1 MTINPTLRAKVI
13 ELYLQKRGRNEIVSS
28 LSISQGSVSNIL
40 RAYKSKSESTTISD
54 TSLGQNCGQISNEHT
69 TCAEDIST
77 ESQTIDSSKATPQ
90 EFESFISNDNASI
103 GVNINNTGSPVLID
117 SRRPVVG
124 KAVTTNT
131 NWSANS
137 NIVIARDG
145 GPLSHFLGEYT
156 STNEEEVITPVTLP
170 SPAAQEPTSE
180 LEPRDVVT
188 SQPSADVEDIDFDD
202 NSYPDSD
209 PYDIYTDPDADAEY
223 DPTYDGDPSNLLQQG
238 WDSEPETS
246 ERRIQTT
253 VRPTRKLEIQDQ
265 NAAPEEEF
273 EQSQSQPSLLSDSSN
288 TLADWDSDK
297 TWQRRFFKLMD
308 ERRRREKQIRLM
320 DQNRQELEVEKR
332 NIAQLMYN
340 IDQQKRTL
348 EARETKLF
356 EVEDLIPSAKY
367 LKDIGISF
375 DQALVWID
383 CIREKAEIERID
395 LRTAAWKLAQDLRS
409 YKDFGGLSKAIQ
421 DATQQLAMLNL
432 VNEQQKR
439 AIAVLQ
445 KASMTEAKLVARW
458 NSSTDVGIDVA
469 VGQGNGDNKTTN
481 NNNNDPHSILKLDDK
496 LNLYK
501 REH

>member
-13 ELYLQKRGRNEIVSS
+13 ELYLQKHGRNEIASS

-54 TSLGQNCGQISNEHT
+54 TSLGQNCGQISSEHT
-69 TCAEDIST
+69 SCAEDIST
-77 ESQTIDSSKATPQ
+77 ESQTISNVDSSKMTPQ
-90 EFESFISNDNASI
+90 EFESFISNDNASISI

-117 SRRPVVG
+117 SRRPGVG

-253 VRPTRKLEIQDQ
+253 LRPTRQLEIQDQ

-273 EQSQSQPSLLSDSSN
+273 EQSQSQPSLLSDSASV
-288 TLADWDSDK
+288 DWDSDE

-320 DQNRQELEVEKR
+320 DQKRQELEVEKR

-356 EVEDLIPSAKY
+356 EVEDLIPSA
-367 LKDIGISF
+367 
-375 DQALVWID
+375 
-383 CIREKAEIERID
+383 
-395 LRTAAWKLAQDLRS
+395 
-409 YKDFGGLSKAIQ
+409 
-421 DATQQLAMLNL
+421 
-432 VNEQQKR
+432 
-439 AIAVLQ
+439 
-445 KASMTEAKLVARW
+445 
-458 NSSTDVGIDVA
+458 
-469 VGQGNGDNKTTN
+469 
-481 NNNNDPHSILKLDDK
+481 
-496 LNLYK
+496 
-501 REH
+501 